1 MSIRSRPI
9 LRKVPPHETE
19 SHVTID
25 TSTFSRAASVNTPL
39 LLADDYQAPA
49 TSHALYP
56 NSKWLLVRNNMHKIR
71 GWGAVKRI
79 SMVDQPFQDWYL
91 FFQMRRELKRAEEQ
105 IRAIEYRKDFTPVRH
120 FQLPIDATHVR
131 RYNVSHVGPND
142 GIYYAGLGTEPI
154 VLQYLLYYFSNECSV
169 PYDSI
174 FYTFLSD
181 VNAVLHTNRERIHRV
196 VVFRKLALILALA
209 VFVII
214 IIMFFSLILSVLTTT
229 SNLRQMYRNDLDEDT
244 KWLGSEVLPNVNSIN
259 KQ

>member
-1 MSIRSRPI
+1 MPIRSRPI
-9 LRKVPPHETE
+9 LRKVPHHETE

-25 TSTFSRAASVNTPL
+25 ASSFSKPVSIKTPL

-49 TSHALYP
+49 TSQTLSP
-56 NSKWLLVRNNMHKIR
+56 NSKWLIVRNNIHKIR
-71 GWGAVKRI
+71 GWGAIKRI
-79 SMVDQPFQDWYL
+79 PFGDQPFQDWYL

-105 IRAIEYRKDFTPVRH
+105 IRAIQYRKDFIPVRH
-120 FQLPIDATHVR
+120 FQLPIDETHVQ

-154 VLQYLLYYFSNECSV
+154 ALQYLLYYFSNECSV

-209 VFVII
+209 VFIII

-229 SNLRQMYRNDLDEDT
+229 SNIRQMYRNGLDEDT
-244 KWLGSEVLPNVNSIN
+244 KWLGSEVLPNVT
-259 KQ
+259 